1 MTRLLHIAFAAA
13 CTLIAG
19 CYVAPYPYYP
29 APTHRWS
36 CRRLAST
43 SPGTRPSAPPPT
55 WACRS
60 PAPIAANGRITG
72 TKAGA
77 AVTIDVRPQADKTLQ
92 VIFNAPDSKE
102 TNPTLNARWLAVY
115 NQRMGR

>member
-1 MTRLLHIAFAAA
+1 MSRLLHLALVAA
-13 CTLIAG
+13 CTSIAG

-29 APTHRWS
+29 AT
-36 CRRLAST
+36 T
-43 SPGTRPSAPPPT
+43 SQVVVSAPSFDKSWDAALGAAADVGVQIT
-55 WACRS
+55 SADR
-60 PAPIAANGRITG
+60 ANGRITG

-92 VIFNAPDSKE
+92 VIFNAPGSKE
-102 TNPTLNARWLAVY
+102 TNPTLNERWLAVY

>member
-1 MTRLLHIAFAAA
+1 MTRLLHIALVAA
-13 CTLIAG
+13 CMLIAG

-29 APTHRWS
+29 APTQQTVVTAPSFDKSWDAA
-36 CRRLAST
+36 LGAASDVGVQIT
-43 SPGTRPSAPPPT
+43 SADR
-55 WACRS
+55 
-60 PAPIAANGRITG
+60 ANGRITG

-92 VIFNAPDSKE
+92 VIFNAPESKE